1 MKLCTRERRNRQNRC
16 SRTENCFIP
25 RVPLLSRN
33 LATYV
38 TRSATWRSQF
48 GRRFRTS
55 LDAVYEASRSS
66 LWGHKSLYSNVFT
79 YRVVLPKTCEQTLM
93 CSSLRTIYSV
103 EDFYRFSKSRH
114 HLETP
119 LGDWS
124 QSTSEVWFVK
134 MSNPLCHSPRK
145 VQAFRQEATGH

>member
-1 MKLCTRERRNRQNRC
+1 MKLCTRERHNRQNQC
-16 SRTENCFIP
+16 SRTEACFIP
-25 RVPLLSRN
+25 LLSQN

-38 TRSATWRSQF
+38 THGATWRSQF

-55 LDAVYEASRSS
+55 LDAVYETSRSS

-114 HLETP
+114 HLQTL

-124 QSTSEVWFVK
+124 QSTSEDWLFK

-145 VQAFRQEATGH
+145 VQAFQQEATGH